1 MPKSFFET
9 IIFSL
14 FAGAIIIP
22 FSAIAISMT
31 KITSKNNEMLMYCL
45 SLGVSAIVGVSVYLR
60 YSKGRH
66 DDDDDDDDDKKTT
79 STETFTDRNTKGTVG
94 SMKDIW
100 KVGRQQSDDSNDAS
114 SANKTNSYNEKPF
127 GSKYY
132 YAHNDSN
139 TTGGYKD
146 GLKLEDYRMNSPR
159 LLSRNNIRVDDEAT
173 ENLFGNDDKNNKRQ
187 VQPVQPPSPNFIT
200 ITKYLW
206 DDPGDSKG
214 IGTIRIDVL
223 PSPKST
229 LSASSSLS
237 IIGPNGERPSQQQQL
252 QKYVAVKDI
261 NIENVDAS
269 LTESG
274 RKLLVTISLADG
286 GDPYQ
291 LQIKQLYGDAS
302 AVKAVI
308 KQKRVLIKIFKT
320 RKNNPAWPQPHTK
333 I

>member
-31 KITSKNNEMLMYCL
+31 KITSKNNEMLMYCV

-66 DDDDDDDDDKKTT
+66 NDDDDKTTT
-79 STETFTDRNTKGTVG
+79 STDTSTDRNTKGTVG

-100 KVGRQQSDDSNDAS
+100 KVGRQQSDSNDAS

-187 VQPVQPPSPNFIT
+187 VQPVQPPSPNFIS

-237 IIGPNGERPSQQQQL
+237 IMGPNGERPSQQQ

-274 RKLLVTISLADG
+274 RKLLVTITLADG

-291 LQIKQLYGDAS
+291 LQIKQLYGEAS

-320 RKNNPAWPQPHTK
+320 KKKYLAWPQPHTK